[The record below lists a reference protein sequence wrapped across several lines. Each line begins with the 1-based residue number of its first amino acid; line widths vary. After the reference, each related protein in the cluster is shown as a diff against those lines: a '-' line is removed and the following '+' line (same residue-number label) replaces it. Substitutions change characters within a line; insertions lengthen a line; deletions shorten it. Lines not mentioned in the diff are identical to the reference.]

1 VPLYQNVATT
11 RSAEAFITVENIAL
25 ATAASWSILTT
36 SGGTPLKCSIAA
48 TAGQRIRADVN
59 FMRTGSGFYLDLALL
74 TTLGAIGIYAGS
86 RTSSPLT
93 EGNPGFYPQSGSF
106 PAATASIQFTVQ
118 AGQIDGSGNAT
129 VAMVY
134 QGSGT
139 ETVYASATYP
149 WRLLLTNLG
158 VEPS

>member
-1 VPLYQNVATT
+1 
-11 RSAEAFITVENIAL
+11 
-25 ATAASWSILTT
+25 
-36 SGGTPLKCSIAA
+36 
-48 TAGQRIRADVN
+48 
-59 FMRTGSGFYLDLALL
+59 
-74 TTLGAIGIYAGS
+74 
-86 RTSSPLT
+86 
-93 EGNPGFYPQSGSF
+93 
-106 PAATASIQFTVQ
+106 VQ